1 MKPDATL
8 EAYQTREKFLIS
20 YIKSQITKLEHQENE
35 EFKWFSDK
43 TAGKRSAYKD
53 ILYKLEKDSLG
64 N

>member
-8 EAYQTREKFLIS
+8 EDYQNREKFLIS

-35 EFKWFSDK
+35 EYKWFSGK

-53 ILYKLEKDSLG
+53 LLYKLDKDLLG

>member
-8 EAYQTREKFLIS
+8 EDYKNREKFLIE
-20 YIKSQITKLEHQENE
+20 YIKSQI
-35 EFKWFSDK
+35 FKKQK
-43 TAGKRSAYKD
+43 TAEQFNTSEHYSECRAYKD